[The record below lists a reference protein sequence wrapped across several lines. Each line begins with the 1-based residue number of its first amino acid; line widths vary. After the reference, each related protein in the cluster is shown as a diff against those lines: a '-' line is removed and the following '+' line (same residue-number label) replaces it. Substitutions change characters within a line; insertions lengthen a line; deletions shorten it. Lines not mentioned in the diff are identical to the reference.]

1 MDEKMTTF
9 QNLTKEK
16 FEKVERDVSTLDSF
30 VRNNFKQKITD
41 KMQIYVLEQRVAIE
55 KGLMKEIEKKTTRT
69 RI

>member
-9 QNLTKEK
+9 ENLTKEK